1 MTAYAIAHLWAL
13 QMGPDIVRYVEQ
25 IDSTLEPFGG
35 RFLIHG
41 ADPDVREGEIAGDVI
56 VVEFPDR
63 GRATGWY
70 ESAAYQ
76 EILPLRTANAD
87 GWVVILDGVP
97 AEHRATDIFEAPAP
111 AT

>member
-1 MTAYAIAHLWAL
+1 
-13 QMGPDIVRYVEQ
+13 
-25 IDSTLEPFGG
+25 
-35 RFLIHG
+35 
-41 ADPDVREGEIAGDVI
+41 VI

-63 GRATGWY
+63 ASAVGWY

-97 AEHRATDIFEAPAP
+97 AEHRATDILEVPAP

>member
-1 MTAYAIAHLWAL
+1 MTAYVIAHLWAL
-13 QMGPDIVRYVEQ
+13 QMGPDIVRYVER
-25 IDSTLEPFGG
+25 IDATLEPYDG
-35 RFLIHG
+35 RFVVHG
-41 ADPDVREGEIAGDVI
+41 SRADVREGELDGDVI

-63 GRATGWY
+63 ESAAGWY

-87 GWVVILDGVP
+87 GWVVIVDGVP

-111 AT
+111 GT